1 MAIQMTKQ
9 EEQTINEV
17 MNPDNQNVD
26 IQAYANSRKAELRNL
41 PEVQD
46 LNSQI
51 VLDDT
56 NTILVFGKD
65 ASAGIAKVSDAL
77 LNNVKLN
84 RNEDKS
90 ELLKSLSKVMDEFDI
105 KDFEEGKEPGFLQ
118 KLFKKASNSLEDIFK
133 KYDTMGS
140 EVAKI
145 EMELRKYENDIKDS
159 NKVLD
164 SLLLEN
170 MNFYNELQK
179 YIVAGELALE
189 EIERDVLPHFQKI
202 AETSGDQLDI
212 LTYQNYQQAYDMIQQ
227 RVYDLQ
233 VAETIS
239 LQTIP
244 MLKAMQYN
252 NYALVRKINSAFVI
266 TLPVFKQGLTQAVL
280 VKKQKLQA
288 ESMNA
293 LDEKTNEMLMK
304 NAQNIVNT
312 STALTRMNASPS
324 IKLETLQSTYNTI
337 KAGIEETLRI
347 EEECRQKRESDRV
360 ELAKLNEDMIALNK
374 TQR

>member
-189 EIERDVLPHFQKI
+189 EMERDVLPHFQKI

>member
-17 MNPDNQNVD
+17 MNPDNKNID
-26 IQAYANSRKAELRNL
+26 MQAYANSRKAELRNL
-41 PEVQD
+41 PEVQN

-65 ASAGIAKVSDAL
+65 ASTGIAKVSDSL

-90 ELLKSLSKVMDEFDI
+90 ELLKSLSRVMDEFDI
-105 KDFEEGKEPGFLQ
+105 KDFEEGKEPNFLQ

-189 EIERDVLPHFQKI
+189 EMERDVLPHFKQV
-202 AETSGDQLDI
+202 AEASGDQLDI

-293 LDEKTNEMLMK
+293 LDEKTNEMIMK
-304 NAQNIVNT
+304 NAQNIIST
-312 STALTRMNASPS
+312 STALTRMNSSPS

-360 ELAKLNEDMIALNK
+360 ELAKLNQDMISLN
-374 TQR
+374 RDVR

>member
-1 MAIQMTKQ
+1 MAIQTTK
-9 EEQTINEV
+9 EEQTVNEI
-17 MNPDNQNVD
+17 MNPDNKEVNLQE
-26 IQAYANSRKAELRNL
+26 YANSRKAELRNL

-56 NTILVFGKD
+56 NTILTFGKG
-65 ASAGIAKVSDAL
+65 ASDGIAKISDSL

-90 ELLKSLSKVMDEFDI
+90 QLLKSLSKVMDEFDM
-105 KDFEEGKEPGFLQ
+105 KDFEEGKEPNFLQ
-118 KLFKKASNSLEDIFK
+118 KLFRKSKNSLDDFFK
-133 KYDTMGS
+133 KYDTMGG
-140 EVAKI
+140 EIGKI
-145 EMELRKYENDIKDS
+145 EGELRLYENDIKDS
-159 NKVLD
+159 NRILD

-170 MNFYNELQK
+170 MNFYHDLQK

-189 EIERDVLPHFQKI
+189 EMERDILPVFEQK
-202 AETSGDQLDI
+202 AQTSGDQLDV
-212 LTYQNYQQAYDMIQQ
+212 LTYQNYKQAYDMIAQ

-233 VAETIS
+233 VAETIA

-244 MLKAMQYN
+244 MLKAMQFN
-252 NYALVRKINSAFVI
+252 NYSLVRKINSAFVI

-288 ESMNA
+288 EALNA
-293 LDEKTNEMLMK
+293 LDEKTNEMLVK
-304 NAQNIVNT
+304 NANNIVNT
-312 STALTRMNASPS
+312 SNTLTRMNSTPS
-324 IKLETLQSTYNTI
+324 IKVETLQSTYNII
-337 KAGIEETLRI
+337 KNGIEETLRI
-347 EEECRQKRESDRV
+347 EEECRQKREADRIA
-360 ELAKLNEDMIALNK
+360 LTQLNKDMIALNN

>member
-1 MAIQMTKQ
+1 MAIQVIK
-9 EEQTINEV
+9 EEQAINEI
-17 MNPDNQNVD
+17 MNPDNKDVN
-26 IQAYANSRKAELRNL
+26 IQEYANSRKAELRNL

-56 NTILVFGKD
+56 NTILTFGKG
-65 ASAGIAKVSDAL
+65 ASDGIAKVSDSL

-90 ELLKSLSKVMDEFDI
+90 QLLKSLSKVMDEFDM
-105 KDFEEGKEPGFLQ
+105 KDFEEGKEPNFLQ
-118 KLFKKASNSLEDIFK
+118 KIFKKGKNSLEDFFK
-133 KYDTMGS
+133 KYDTMGG
-140 EVAKI
+140 EIGKI
-145 EMELRKYENDIKDS
+145 EAELRLYENDIKDS
-159 NKVLD
+159 NRVLD

-170 MNFYNELQK
+170 MNFYHDLQK

-189 EIERDVLPHFQKI
+189 EMEREILPHFQKI
-202 AETSGDQLDI
+202 AETSGDQLDV
-212 LTYQNYQQAYDMIQQ
+212 LTYQNYQQAYDMIAQ

-233 VAETIS
+233 VAETIA

-252 NYALVRKINSAFVI
+252 NYSLVRKINSAFVI

-288 ESMNA
+288 EALNA
-293 LDEKTNEMLMK
+293 LDEKTNEMLVK
-304 NAQNIVNT
+304 NATNIVNT
-312 STALTRMNASPS
+312 SNTLTRMNSTPS
-324 IKLETLQSTYNTI
+324 IKVETLQSTYNII
-337 KAGIEETLRI
+337 KNGIEETLRI
-347 EEECRQKRESDRV
+347 EEECRQKREADRAT
-360 ELAKLNEDMIALNK
+360 LTQLNEDMIALNK
-374 TQR
+374 TVR

>member
-17 MNPDNQNVD
+17 MNPDNKNID
-26 IQAYANSRKAELRNL
+26 MQAYANSRKAELRNL
-41 PEVQD
+41 PEVQN

-65 ASAGIAKVSDAL
+65 ASTGIAKVSDSL

-90 ELLKSLSKVMDEFDI
+90 ELLKSLSRVMDEFDI
-105 KDFEEGKEPGFLQ
+105 KDFEEGKEPNFLQ

-189 EIERDVLPHFQKI
+189 EMERDVLPHFKQV
-202 AETSGDQLDI
+202 AEASGDQLDI

-293 LDEKTNEMLMK
+293 LDEKTNEMIMK
-304 NAQNIVNT
+304 NAQNIVST
-312 STALTRMNASPS
+312 STALTRMNSSPS

-360 ELAKLNEDMIALNK
+360 ELAKLNQDMISLN
-374 TQR
+374 RDVR

>member
-189 EIERDVLPHFQKI
+189 EMERDVLPHFQKI
-202 AETSGDQLDI
+202 AETTGDQLDV

>member
-9 EEQTINEV
+9 EEQTMNEV
-17 MNPDNQNVD
+17 MNPDTQNVD
-26 IQAYANSRKAELRNL
+26 IQAYANNRKAELRNL
-41 PEVQD
+41 PEVQN

-56 NTILVFGKD
+56 NTILIFGKE
-65 ASAGIAKVSDAL
+65 ASSGIAKIADAL

-84 RNEDKS
+84 RNENKS
-90 ELLKSLSKVMDEFDI
+90 ELLKSLSKVMNEFDI
-105 KDFEEGKEPGFLQ
+105 KDFEEGKEPGLLQ
-118 KLFKKASNSLEDIFK
+118 KIFKKATNSLEDIFK

-159 NKVLD
+159 NKILD

-189 EIERDVLPHFQKI
+189 EMEKDVLPHFRQI
-202 AETSGDQLDI
+202 AEASGDQLDVF
-212 LTYQNYQQAYDMIQQ
+212 TYQNYQQAYDMIQE

-233 VAETIS
+233 VAETMS

-324 IKLETLQSTYNTI
+324 IKIETLQATYNTI

-347 EEECRQKRESDRV
+347 EEECRQKRESDKI
-360 ELAKLNEDMIALNK
+360 ELARLNQDMIALNK

>member
-9 EEQTINEV
+9 EEQTMNEV
-17 MNPDNQNVD
+17 MNPDTQSVD
-26 IQAYANSRKAELRNL
+26 MQAYANSRKAELRNL

-105 KDFEEGKEPGFLQ
+105 KDFEEGKEPGFLK
-118 KLFKKASNSLEDIFK
+118 KLFKKASNSLKDVFD
-133 KYDTMGS
+133 KYDTMGG
-140 EVAKI
+140 EIAKI
-145 EMELRKYENDIKDS
+145 EMELRKYENDINDS

-189 EIERDVLPHFQKI
+189 EMERDVLPHFQKI
-202 AETSGDQLDI
+202 AETSGDQLDV

>member
-9 EEQTINEV
+9 EEQTMNEV
-17 MNPDNQNVD
+17 MNPDTQNVD
-26 IQAYANSRKAELRNL
+26 LKQYADNRKAELRNL
-41 PEVQD
+41 PEVQN

-56 NTILVFGKD
+56 STILEFGKD
-65 ASAGIAKVSDAL
+65 ASVGIANISDAL

-90 ELLKSLSKVMDEFDI
+90 QLLKALGKVMDEFDI
-105 KDFEEGKEPGFLQ
+105 KDFEEGKEPNFLQ
-118 KLFKKASNSLEDIFK
+118 KIFKKASNSLEDIFK
-133 KYDTMGS
+133 KYDTMGV
-140 EVAKI
+140 EVSKI
-145 EMELRKYENDIKDS
+145 DMELKKYEHEIQDS

-164 SLLLEN
+164 SLLHEN

-189 EIERDVLPHFQKI
+189 EMERDILPQ
-202 AETSGDQLDI
+202 AEEKAKASNSQLDL

-266 TLPVFKQGLTQAVL
+266 TLPVFKQSLAQAVI

-312 STALTRMNASPS
+312 STALTRMNATPS
-324 IKLETLQSTYNTI
+324 IKIETLQSTYNTI
-337 KAGIEETLRI
+337 KNGIEETLRI
-347 EEECRQKRESDRV
+347 EEECRQKREANRV
-360 ELAKLNEDMIALNK
+360 ELSRLNQDMITLNK
-374 TQR
+374 PNR

>member
-1 MAIQMTKQ
+1 MTIQTTK
-9 EEQTINEV
+9 EEQTVNEI
-17 MNPDNQNVD
+17 MNPDNKEVNLQE
-26 IQAYANSRKAELRNL
+26 YANSRKAELRNL

-56 NTILVFGKD
+56 NTILTFGKG
-65 ASAGIAKVSDAL
+65 ASDGIAKISDSL

-90 ELLKSLSKVMDEFDI
+90 QLLKSLSKVMDEFDM
-105 KDFEEGKEPGFLQ
+105 KDFEEGKEPNFLQ
-118 KLFKKASNSLEDIFK
+118 KLFRKSKNSLDDFFK
-133 KYDTMGS
+133 KYDTMGG
-140 EVAKI
+140 EIGKI
-145 EMELRKYENDIKDS
+145 EGELRLYENDIKDS
-159 NKVLD
+159 NRILD

-170 MNFYNELQK
+170 MNFYHDLQK

-189 EIERDVLPHFQKI
+189 EMERDILPVFEQK
-202 AETSGDQLDI
+202 AQTSGDQLDV
-212 LTYQNYQQAYDMIQQ
+212 LTYQNYKQAYDMIAQ

-233 VAETIS
+233 VAETIA

-244 MLKAMQYN
+244 MLKAMQFN
-252 NYALVRKINSAFVI
+252 NYSLVRKINSAFVI

-288 ESMNA
+288 EALNA
-293 LDEKTNEMLMK
+293 LDEKTNEMLVK
-304 NAQNIVNT
+304 NANNIVNT
-312 STALTRMNASPS
+312 SNTLTRMNSTPS
-324 IKLETLQSTYNTI
+324 IKVETLQSTYNII
-337 KAGIEETLRI
+337 KNGIEETLRI
-347 EEECRQKRESDRV
+347 EEECRQKREADRIA
-360 ELAKLNEDMIALNK
+360 LTQLNKDMIALNN

>member
-189 EIERDVLPHFQKI
+189 EMERDVLPHFQKI
-202 AETSGDQLDI
+202 AETSGDQLDV

-312 STALTRMNASPS
+312 STALTRMNASSS

-347 EEECRQKRESDRV
+347 EEECRQKRESDRA

>member
-1 MAIQMTKQ
+1 MAIQTTK
-9 EEQTINEV
+9 EEQVVNEI
-17 MNPDNQNVD
+17 MNPDNKDVN
-26 IQAYANSRKAELRNL
+26 IQEYANSRKAELRNL

-56 NTILVFGKD
+56 NTILTFGKG
-65 ASAGIAKVSDAL
+65 ASDGIAKVSDSL

-90 ELLKSLSKVMDEFDI
+90 QLLKSLSKVMDEFDM
-105 KDFEEGKEPGFLQ
+105 KDFEEGKEPNFLQ
-118 KLFKKASNSLEDIFK
+118 KIFKKGKNSLEDFFK
-133 KYDTMGS
+133 KYDTMGG
-140 EVAKI
+140 EIGKI
-145 EMELRKYENDIKDS
+145 EAELRLYENDIKDS
-159 NKVLD
+159 NRVLD

-170 MNFYNELQK
+170 MNFYHDLQK

-189 EIERDVLPHFQKI
+189 EMEREILPHFQKI
-202 AETSGDQLDI
+202 AETSGDQLDV
-212 LTYQNYQQAYDMIQQ
+212 LTYQNYQQAYDMIAQ

-233 VAETIS
+233 VAETIA

-252 NYALVRKINSAFVI
+252 NYSLVRKINSAFVI

-288 ESMNA
+288 EALNA
-293 LDEKTNEMLMK
+293 LDEKTNEMLVK
-304 NAQNIVNT
+304 NATNIVNT
-312 STALTRMNASPS
+312 SNTLTRMNSTPS
-324 IKLETLQSTYNTI
+324 IKVETLQSTYNII
-337 KAGIEETLRI
+337 KSGIEETLRI
-347 EEECRQKRESDRV
+347 EEECRQKREADRAT
-360 ELAKLNEDMIALNK
+360 LTQLNQDMIALNK
-374 TQR
+374 TVR

>member
-17 MNPDNQNVD
+17 MNPENENFD
-26 IQAYANSRKAELRNL
+26 IKEYSNNRKAELRNL
-41 PEVQD
+41 PEVQN

-56 NTILVFGKD
+56 NTILVFGKE
-65 ASAGIAKVSDAL
+65 ASNGIARVSDAL

-84 RNEDKS
+84 RNEDNS
-90 ELLKSLSKVMDEFDI
+90 ALLKTLGKIMDEFDI
-105 KDFEEGKEPGFLQ
+105 KDFEDEKQKNFLQ

-145 EMELRKYENDIKDS
+145 EMQLRKYENDVKDS

-189 EIERDVLPHFQKI
+189 EMERDVLPHFKQI

-252 NYALVRKINSAFVI
+252 NYSLVRKINSAFVI

-288 ESMNA
+288 ESLNA
-293 LDEKTNEMLMK
+293 LDNKTNEMLQK

-312 STALTRMNASPS
+312 STMLTRMNSAPS
-324 IKLETLQSTYNTI
+324 IKVETLQSTYNII
-337 KAGIEETLRI
+337 KAGIEETLKI
-347 EEECRQKRESDRV
+347 EEESRKKREEDRV
-360 ELAKLNEDMIALNK
+360 KLAQLNEDTLALGNSV
-374 TQR
+374 R

>member
-1 MAIQMTKQ
+1 MAIQVIK
-9 EEQTINEV
+9 EEQAINEI
-17 MNPDNQNVD
+17 MNPDNKDVN
-26 IQAYANSRKAELRNL
+26 IQEYANSRKAELRNL

-56 NTILVFGKD
+56 NTILTFGKG
-65 ASAGIAKVSDAL
+65 ASDGIAKVSDSL

-90 ELLKSLSKVMDEFDI
+90 QLLKSLSKVMDEFDM
-105 KDFEEGKEPGFLQ
+105 KDFEEGKEPNFLQ
-118 KLFKKASNSLEDIFK
+118 KIFKKGKNSLEDFFK
-133 KYDTMGS
+133 KYDTMGG
-140 EVAKI
+140 EIGKI
-145 EMELRKYENDIKDS
+145 EAELRLYENDIKDS
-159 NKVLD
+159 NRVLD

-170 MNFYNELQK
+170 MNFYHDLQK

-189 EIERDVLPHFQKI
+189 EMEREILPHFQKI
-202 AETSGDQLDI
+202 AETSGDQLDV
-212 LTYQNYQQAYDMIQQ
+212 LTYQNYQQAYDMIAQ

-233 VAETIS
+233 VAETIA

-252 NYALVRKINSAFVI
+252 NYSLVRKINSAFVI

-288 ESMNA
+288 EALNA
-293 LDEKTNEMLMK
+293 LDEKTNEMLVK
-304 NAQNIVNT
+304 NATNIVNT
-312 STALTRMNASPS
+312 SNTLTRMNSTPS
-324 IKLETLQSTYNTI
+324 IKVETLQSTYNII
-337 KAGIEETLRI
+337 KSGIEETLRI
-347 EEECRQKRESDRV
+347 EEECRQKREADRAT
-360 ELAKLNEDMIALNK
+360 LNKLNEDMIALNK
-374 TQR
+374 TVR

>member
-17 MNPDNQNVD
+17 MNPENKD
-26 IQAYANSRKAELRNL
+26 INIQEYANKRKAELRNL

-145 EMELRKYENDIKDS
+145 EMELRKYENDINDS

-189 EIERDVLPHFQKI
+189 EMERDVLPHFQKL
-202 AETSGDQLDI
+202 AETSGDQLDV

>member
-1 MAIQMTKQ
+1 MAIQVTK
-9 EEQTINEV
+9 EEQAINEI
-17 MNPDNQNVD
+17 MNPDNKDVN
-26 IQAYANSRKAELRNL
+26 IQEYANSRKAELRNL

-56 NTILVFGKD
+56 NTILTFGKG
-65 ASAGIAKVSDAL
+65 ASDGIAKVSDSL

-90 ELLKSLSKVMDEFDI
+90 QLLKSLSKVMDEFDM
-105 KDFEEGKEPGFLQ
+105 KDFEEGKEPNFLQ
-118 KLFKKASNSLEDIFK
+118 KIFKKGKNSLEDFFK
-133 KYDTMGS
+133 KYDTMGG
-140 EVAKI
+140 EIGKI
-145 EMELRKYENDIKDS
+145 EAELRLYENDIKDS
-159 NKVLD
+159 NRVLD

-170 MNFYNELQK
+170 MNFYHDLQK

-189 EIERDVLPHFQKI
+189 EMERDILPHFQKI
-202 AETSGDQLDI
+202 AETSGDQLDV
-212 LTYQNYQQAYDMIQQ
+212 LTYQNYQQAYDMITQ

-233 VAETIS
+233 VAETIA

-252 NYALVRKINSAFVI
+252 NYSLVRKINSAFVI

-288 ESMNA
+288 EALNA
-293 LDEKTNEMLMK
+293 LDEKTNEMLVK
-304 NAQNIVNT
+304 NATNIVNT
-312 STALTRMNASPS
+312 SNTLTRMNSTPS
-324 IKLETLQSTYNTI
+324 IKVETLQSTYNII
-337 KAGIEETLRI
+337 KNGIEETLRI
-347 EEECRQKRESDRV
+347 EEECRQKREADRAT
-360 ELAKLNEDMIALNK
+360 LTQLNQDMIALNK
-374 TQR
+374 TVR

>member
-1 MAIQMTKQ
+1 MAIQTTKQ
-9 EEQTINEV
+9 EEQAINEV
-17 MNPDNQNVD
+17 LNPDTPNVD
-26 IQAYANSRKAELRNL
+26 IKTYANSRKAELRNL
-41 PEVQD
+41 PEVQN

-56 NTILVFGKD
+56 NTILLFGQN
-65 ASAGIAKVSDAL
+65 ASAGIAKISDAL
-77 LNNVKLN
+77 LNNIKIN

-118 KLFKKASNSLEDIFK
+118 KLFKKASNSVMDMFN

-140 EVAKI
+140 QIANI

-189 EIERDVLPHFQKI
+189 EMERDVLPHYQKI
-202 AETSGDQLDI
+202 AETSGEQLDM

-244 MLKAMQYN
+244 MLKAMQFN
-252 NYALVRKINSAFVI
+252 NYSLVRKINSAFVI
-266 TLPVFKQGLTQAVL
+266 TLPVFKQGLTQAIL

-288 ESMNA
+288 ESLNA

-360 ELAKLNEDMIALNK
+360 ELAKLNEDMISLNK

>member
-9 EEQTINEV
+9 EEQTMNEV
-17 MNPDNQNVD
+17 MNPENESFD
-26 IQAYANSRKAELRNL
+26 IKEYSNNRKAELRNL

-56 NTILVFGKD
+56 NTILVFGKE
-65 ASAGIAKVSDAL
+65 ASSGIARVSDAL

-84 RNEDKS
+84 RNEDNS
-90 ELLKSLSKVMDEFDI
+90 ALLKTLGKIMDEFDI
-105 KDFEEGKEPGFLQ
+105 KDFEDEKEKNFLQ
-118 KLFKKASNSLEDIFK
+118 KIFKKASNSLEDIFK

-145 EMELRKYENDIKDS
+145 EMQLRKYENDVKES

-189 EIERDVLPHFQKI
+189 EMERDVLPHFRQV
-202 AETSGDQLDI
+202 AETSGDQLDM

-244 MLKAMQYN
+244 MLKAMQFN
-252 NYALVRKINSAFVI
+252 NYSLVRKINSAFVI

-288 ESMNA
+288 ESLNA
-293 LDEKTNEMLMK
+293 LDDKTNEMLQK

-312 STALTRMNASPS
+312 STMLTRMNATPS
-324 IKLETLQSTYNTI
+324 IKVETLQSTYDII
-337 KAGIEETLRI
+337 KAGIEETLKI
-347 EEECRQKRESDRV
+347 EEECRQKREEDR
-360 ELAKLNEDMIALNK
+360 AKLTQLNEETLALGK
-374 TQR
+374 PAK

>member
-1 MAIQMTKQ
+1 MAIQTTKQ
-9 EEQTINEV
+9 EEQAINEV
-17 MNPDNQNVD
+17 LNPDTPNVD
-26 IQAYANSRKAELRNL
+26 IKAYANSRKAELRNL
-41 PEVQD
+41 PEVQN

-56 NTILVFGKD
+56 NTILLFGQN
-65 ASAGIAKVSDAL
+65 ASAGIAKISDAL
-77 LNNVKLN
+77 LNNIKIN

-118 KLFKKASNSLEDIFK
+118 KLFKKASNSLEDMFG

-140 EVAKI
+140 RIASI

-189 EIERDVLPHFQKI
+189 EMERDVLPHYQKI
-202 AETSGDQLDI
+202 AETSGEQLDV

-244 MLKAMQYN
+244 MLKAMQFN
-252 NYALVRKINSAFVI
+252 NYSLVRKINSAFVI

-288 ESMNA
+288 ESLNA

-312 STALTRMNASPS
+312 STTLTRMNASPS

-347 EEECRQKRESDRV
+347 EEECRQKRESDRA
-360 ELAKLNEDMIALNK
+360 ELAKLNEDMISLNK